1 MRKPPAG
8 GFPRSGGDDIRTLK
22 KYKPTKFK
30 LKSSV
35 YDKSAADYAVAFI
48 ENLCHTKGTWAG
60 KPFELIDWQEQII
73 RDLFGT
79 LKPNGYRQFNT
90 AYIEIPKK
98 QGKSELAAAVALLL
112 TCGDGEERAEVYGC
126 AADRQQAAIVFD
138 VAADMVRMC
147 PALSKRVKI
156 LASQKRLIYTP
167 TNSFYQVLSAE
178 AYSKHGF
185 NIHGVVFD
193 ELHTQP
199 NRKLFDVMTKGSGD
213 ARMQPLYFLITTAG
227 TDTHSICYETHQKA
241 KDIIAGRKID
251 PTFYPVIYGAD
262 ESDDWT
268 DPKVWKKANPSL
280 DITVGI
286 DKVKAACD
294 SAKQNPGEENAFRQ
308 LRLNQWVKQ
317 AVRWMPME
325 KWDKCAFSVD
335 EDELEGR
342 VCYGGLDLS
351 STTDITAFV
360 LVFPPLDEQDK
371 YIILPYFWIPEDNLT
386 LRVNRDHV
394 PYDVWERQG
403 YLQTTEGNVVHY
415 GFIEKFIE
423 RLGERFNIRE
433 IAFDRWGAVQ
443 MVQNLEGMGFT
454 VVPFGQGFKD
464 MSPPTKELMKLVL
477 EQKIAHGG
485 HPVLRWNMDNIYIRT
500 DPAGNIKTDKE
511 KSTEKIDGAVATI
524 MALDRA
530 IRCGNDGG
538 ASVYDER
545 GILFI

>member
-1 MRKPPAG
+1 M
-8 GFPRSGGDDIRTLK
+8 
-22 KYKPTKFK
+22 
-30 LKSSV
+30 
-35 YDKSAADYAVAFI
+35 YDKAAADFAVAFI
-48 ENLCHTKGTWAG
+48 ESLCHTKGTWAG

-126 AADRQQAAIVFD
+126 AADRQQASIVFE

-241 KDIIAGRKID
+241 KDIIEGRKID

-268 DPKVWKKANPSL
+268 NPKVWKKANPSL

-286 DKVKAACD
+286 DKVKAACE

-325 KWDKCAFSVD
+325 KWDKCAFAVD

-360 LVFPPLDEQDK
+360 LVFPPLDEEDK

-415 GFIEKFIE
+415 SFIEKFID

-443 MVQNLEGMGFT
+443 MVQNLESMGFT

-500 DPAGNIKTDKE
+500 DPAGNIKADKE